1 LTAIT
6 DPDKALA
13 AQALPPVDVHALCRA
28 CGRRWTVNGGDAAS
42 SPCPACGARK
52 VVSHSQLFELQIA
65 HLDCD
70 AFYAS
75 IHKRDD
81 PALASR
87 PVIVGG
93 GQRGVVAA
101 ACYMARARGVHSAM
115 PMFKALKACPDAVV
129 IKPQMD
135 LYARE
140 GRAIRKRMLA
150 LTPLVQSVSIDEAY
164 LDLSGTSRLHGMPA
178 ASALARLQDSIARE
192 HGLTV
197 SVGLS
202 SNRFLAKLASDMD
215 KPNGFA
221 VLAPQDVPAILWPR
235 PVLALHGV
243 GPAMARTLER
253 LSIRTVGDL
262 ARANPRRLLDRLGP
276 DALRWIDLANGRDNR
291 AVAPE
296 HKRKSVS
303 AETTFHDD
311 TADADRLKAVLMEI
325 CEEVGHRARKQ
336 NTAGRSITLKLKT
349 ASFRILTRRVTLP
362 EPTATARIILSAARP
377 LLDAMLELGP
387 FRLLGVGLTDLTDGT
402 AADQGDLINTAAPKL
417 AALEQAMDR
426 LNDRYGRGTV
436 ASATTRRRAQTR
448 QADTPDTD

>member
-1 LTAIT
+1 MSDHDGGPTQ
-6 DPDKALA
+6 
-13 AQALPPVDVHALCRA
+13 QALPPVDMGGLCRT
-28 CGRRWTVNGGDAAS
+28 CGHRWLENAS
-42 SPCPACGARK
+42 APSTYTCPACGGRK
-52 VVSHSQLFELQIA
+52 IVRHSHLFDLQIA

-81 PALASR
+81 PDLAGR

-101 ACYMARARGVHSAM
+101 ACYIARARGAHSAM

-140 GRAIRKRMLA
+140 GRAIRERMLA
-150 LTPLVQSVSIDEAY
+150 LTPLVQAVSIDEAY
-164 LDLSGTSRLHGMPA
+164 LDLSGTGRLHGMPA
-178 ASALARLQDSIARE
+178 ACALARLQETIARE

-243 GPAMARTLER
+243 GPAMARSLER

-262 ARANPRRLLDRLGP
+262 ARADPRRLLEKLGP
-276 DALRWIDLANGRDNR
+276 DALRWIDLANGRDSR
-291 AVAPE
+291 PVAPE
-296 HKRKSVS
+296 HARKSVS
-303 AETTFHDD
+303 AETTFPDD
-311 TADADRLKAVLMEI
+311 TADRDRLDAVLIEI
-325 CEEVGHRARKQ
+325 CEEVGRRARKEG
-336 NTAGRSITLKLKT
+336 TAGRSVTLKLKT
-349 ASFRILTRRVTLP
+349 ARFKVITRRVTLQ
-362 EPTATARIILSAARP
+362 EPTATARVLLASVRP
-377 LLDAMLELGP
+377 LLASLSDQGP
-387 FRLLGVGLTDLTDGT
+387 FRLLGVGLADLSPLAG
-402 AADQGDLINTAAPKL
+402 ADQGDLVNTGVPRL
-417 AALEQAMDR
+417 AALERAMDHV
-426 LNDRYGRGTV
+426 NAKFGAGTV
-436 ASATTRRRAQTR
+436 VSGMRSRGPRRS
-448 QADTPDTD
+448 PDPAEDDD